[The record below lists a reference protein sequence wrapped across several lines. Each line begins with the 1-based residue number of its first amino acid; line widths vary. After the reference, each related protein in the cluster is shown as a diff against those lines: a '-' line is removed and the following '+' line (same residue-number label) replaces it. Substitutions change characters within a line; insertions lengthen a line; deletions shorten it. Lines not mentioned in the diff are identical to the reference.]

1 MSFENQKTVV
11 PLLSRREA
19 AEFLGIRE
27 STLAVWHA
35 TNRYPLPV
43 IKVGRL
49 ARYRRDDLEHFL
61 NQRTTPHTAP
71 QSKEG

>member
-1 MSFENQKTVV
+1 MHYQNQSKPV

-19 AEFLGIRE
+19 AEILGVRE
-27 STLAVWHA
+27 STLAVWHT

-49 ARYRRDDLEHFL
+49 ARYRRDDLEKFL
-61 NQRTTPHTAP
+61 DQRTTSHAIP
-71 QSKEG
+71 

>member
-1 MSFENQKTVV
+1 MSFQDQKIVS

-19 AEFLGIRE
+19 AQFLGIRE

-35 TNRYPLPV
+35 TDRYPLPV

-49 ARYRRDDLEHFL
+49 VRYRRDDLEGFL
-61 NQRTTPHTAP
+61 KARTTSHAS
-71 QSKEG
+71 QRLGV

>member
-1 MSFENQKTVV
+1 MQVQNQQKAT

-61 NQRTTPHTAP
+61 DQRTTPHTAP

>member
-1 MSFENQKTVV
+1 MQMQNQQKAT

-61 NQRTTPHTAP
+61 DQRRTPHTVP

>member
-1 MSFENQKTVV
+1 MQVQNQQKAT

-61 NQRTTPHTAP
+61 DQRTTPHTTP